1 MSSPIRKL
9 YVLKKSKLSDIKN
22 IISNIDT
29 PQTMETKKIYKPWG
43 WYESL
48 LKYPGYQ
55 IKILHVDPNG
65 KLSLQ
70 SHRRRT
76 EHWIVLEG
84 TAQIQKNNKIFS
96 LSINESTCIDKND
109 KHMLWNDQSTPLKL
123 IEIQISDYLEEDDII
138 RFDDIY
144 DRV

>member
-1 MSSPIRKL
+1 MIL
-9 YVLKKSKLSDIKN
+9 LKQWK
-22 IISNIDT
+22 
-29 PQTMETKKIYKPWG
+29 QKIYKPWG

-123 IEIQISDYLEEDDII
+123 IEIQIGDYLEEDDII